1 MSISDNFS
9 INAAIVRSKS
19 RPLLP
24 PNTALKLM
32 KTIFFFF
39 FFFFNPKSGPA
50 MAGVAGRAATALSLL
65 ALQASYL
72 VKSSRP
78 PKF

>member
-32 KTIFFFF
+32 KTIFFF
-39 FFFFNPKSGPA
+39 NQKSGPA
-50 MAGVAGRAATALSLL
+50 MAGVAGRAATALIMYS
-65 ALQASYL
+65 
-72 VKSSRP
+72 
-78 PKF
+78 